1 MNATAGSFRH
11 LRIAIILVLSVLVL
25 GTAGYMLIE
34 QLSFVDAFYTT
45 ISMMATLGLLVKP
58 LSEYGR
64 IFTIAVTILG
74 VASLLYTFG
83 LGMEFVIEAHMN
95 LAIWRKVT
103 EKKMTAMAYLW

>member
-11 LRIAIILVLSVLVL
+11 LRIAVILVLSVLVL

-34 QLSFVDAFYTT
+34 QLSFVDALYTT
-45 ISMMATLGLLVKP
+45 IAMMAKLGLLVKP

-74 VASLLYTFG
+74 VSYASLSNATWSRIEVGVKESRYLDMSR
-83 LGMEFVIEAHMN
+83 ME
-95 LAIWRKVT
+95 
-103 EKKMTAMAYLW
+103 